1 MTDLADCNMLI
12 MCQKAADII
21 RSWHHFALVQ
31 NTPTFPDRDADWRST
46 SFWPLPDWLGISRL
60 IQEKDSL
67 YLHSA
72 LLFVFNVAAETTCG
86 TLEEDAAEAIVYS
99 PHGFYADHFRCMPLA
114 RPSIRTIA
122 LLHGLDDISISSAK
136 QLNLGAHNG
145 LRLQRL
151 LKAKYWV
158 GTHDERK
165 KSGGILAPFLRRR
178 TVTLKEA
185 LERER
190 KGKGFVSDQSNFV
203 DMRDVKFAAL
213 QSGESLLLE

>member
-1 MTDLADCNMLI
+1 M
-12 MCQKAADII
+12 
-21 RSWHHFALVQ
+21 
-31 NTPTFPDRDADWRST
+31 
-46 SFWPLPDWLGISRL
+46 

-72 LLFVFNVAAETTCG
+72 LLFVFNVAAETAWG
-86 TLEEDAAEAIVYS
+86 TSEDDAAEAIVYS
-99 PHGFYADHFRCMPLA
+99 PHGFYADNFRCMPSA
-114 RPSIRTIA
+114 TPPIKTVA
-122 LLHGLDDISISSAK
+122 LLHGLDDISISNAK

-151 LKAKYWV
+151 LNAKYWV

-165 KSGGILAPFLRRR
+165 KSGGILAPFLNRR

-185 LERER
+185 LDKER
-190 KGKGFVSDQSNFV
+190 KGKGFVFDPSILGHI
-203 DMRDVKFAAL
+203 RDVNFAAL